1 MTSSI
6 RRFRRVCVLTGDHRL
21 PDSTKPDS
29 RYGRLDLDYQR
40 AMEAALRS
48 LGGYEF
54 DFLSDHERLLA
65 RVQEDPPQF
74 VLNLCDTGFRNVATR
89 ELHVPALLELLGI
102 PYSGATPACIALCYD
117 KGLVRL
123 VAESLG
129 VATPREML
137 VHREQDLELL
147 SGFDYPAL
155 VKPNRADGSVGI
167 TRDSVVFDP
176 AQAAAYARRLR
187 RELPGGDVLVQEY
200 LSGPEYG
207 FALIGN
213 PGGYT
218 ALPPL
223 EVDFSALPGDLP
235 PILGFESKTDPSTP
249 YWRSVTLKAAQIAPV
264 DLDRVRD
271 AAGRLFERLQ
281 CQDYARFDLRS
292 RADGAIALM
301 EVNPNPAW
309 DPDAKLARMAALAG
323 KSYPQ
328 MFEMILEAAQARLA
342 GATGR

>member
-1 MTSSI
+1 MGTPF

-21 PDSTKPDS
+21 PDSTKPGS
-29 RYGRLDLDYQR
+29 QYGQLDLAYQK
-40 AMEAALRS
+40 AMEAS
-48 LGGYEF
+48 LGSLAGYDF
-54 DFLSDHERLLA
+54 DFLSDHEALLA
-65 RVQEDPPQF
+65 RLLEDPPEF
-74 VLNLCDTGFRNVATR
+74 VLNLCDTGFRNAATR

-137 VHREQDLELL
+137 VHHDEDLDVL
-147 SGFDYPAL
+147 SDFEYPAL

-167 TRDSVVFDP
+167 TRDSVVVDA
-176 AQAAAYARRLR
+176 AQAAKYVERLR
-187 RELPGGDVLVQEY
+187 RELAGGDVLVQEY
-200 LSGPEYG
+200 LPGAEYG

-213 PGGYT
+213 PGCGFT
-218 ALPPL
+218 ALPAL
-223 EVDFSALPGDLP
+223 EVDYSALPSELP
-235 PILGFESKTDPSTP
+235 PILGYESKTDPDSA
-249 YWRSVTLKAAQIAPV
+249 YWRSIKLKAAQLAPEV
-264 DLDRVRD
+264 LEAIRQSAV
-271 AAGRLFERLQ
+271 RLFERLQ

-292 RADGAIALM
+292 RADGQIALM

-342 GATGR
+342 RAQE